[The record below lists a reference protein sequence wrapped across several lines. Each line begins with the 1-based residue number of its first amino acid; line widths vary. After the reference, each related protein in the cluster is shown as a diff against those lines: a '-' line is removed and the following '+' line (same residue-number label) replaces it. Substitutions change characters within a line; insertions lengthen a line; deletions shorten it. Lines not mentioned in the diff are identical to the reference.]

1 MLAAA
6 VGTVHM
12 MFGYRFYVPVLP
24 ALVAFYMR
32 LTEPVIWIRRWGF
45 VLPLAV
51 NLALLVIV
59 HSHTINPTIFH
70 PALFEPHYGF
80 LSRMAGRGLTY
91 EYTKE
96 GAWAYGDFIDA
107 LQRTGRAVR
116 ADAQARG
123 IARSARLATIIAGAT
138 TDEIPDVYIYDN
150 LVGERRKCPSLP
162 LPEMNRAADYL
173 QLMVPRFGPIDRQLG
188 PLKSTAT
195 RVSDIPFV
203 FDGRVEH
210 MVVYFNP
217 SASHTPVPT
226 RLRDPC
232 PPGRQ

>member
-1 MLAAA
+1 
-6 VGTVHM
+6 
-12 MFGYRFYVPVLP
+12 
-24 ALVAFYMR
+24 
-32 LTEPVIWIRRWGF
+32 

-51 NLALLVIV
+51 NLALLLVV

-80 LSRMAGRGLTY
+80 LSRLAARGFAY
-91 EYTKE
+91 EYPKE

-123 IARSARLATIIAGAT
+123 IERSARLATFIAGAT
-138 TDEIPDVYIYDN
+138 TPEIPDLYVYDN
-150 LVGERRKCPSLP
+150 LVGERRTCPP
-162 LPEMNRAADYL
+162 LDLREMYRAADYL
-173 QLMVPRFGPIDRQLG
+173 ELLVPRFGPIDSQLG

-195 RVSDIPFV
+195 RISDIAFA
-203 FDGRVEH
+203 FDGRTEH
-210 MVVYFNP
+210 LEVYFNP
-217 SASHTPVPT
+217 SASHTPVPSKF
-226 RLRDPC
+226 RDPC